1 MADGRA
7 SHSVPG
13 ERASA
18 TRRGFLRTLGGL
30 SAAALG
36 IGGARPAWAAGTG
49 RYGLAFT
56 SFAVR
61 LRRGRDLVRG
71 TGAPGLTAEA
81 FVDLLKQFGADGG
94 QMDIT
99 QLSSIE
105 PAYLD
110 GVKRRFDESKLF
122 LELAVGGKA
131 LEDEARYAEVARV
144 AKRLGVTRLRVALL
158 SGRRYEDFKTREAW
172 TEFAEHWRAVLP
184 RAKPY
189 LEKHEIAVGIE
200 NHKDFRTEELVA
212 LIRSVDSPWLGA
224 CVDFGNNVSFLE
236 DPLETAAALAPYAV
250 TTHLKDMALRPY
262 EKGFELSEVPLGEG
276 ICPLAKMIEVLQK
289 ARPGIPICLE
299 MITRDPL
306 LVPYRDD
313 GYWTSFGGRD
323 AKLLARFEA
332 ELLSRAS
339 RDPLPRVSGL
349 PIEAMIA
356 KEDENVRLCTDHARK
371 TLRL

>member
-7 SHSVPG
+7 SHFVPR

-36 IGGARPAWAAGTG
+36 IGGAPPARAAGTG

-99 QLSSIE
+99 QLSSTE

-189 LEKHEIAVGIE
+189 LEKHEIALLVNGKE
-200 NHKDFRTEELVA
+200 RKLKVETRTTLLDA
-212 LIRSVDSPWLGA
+212 LRDGLDLTGAKKICDRGA
-224 CVDFGNNVSFLE
+224 CGGCTVLVDGEPVNSCLM
-236 DPLETAAALAPYAV
+236 LAFDATGRAV
-250 TTHLKDMALRPY
+250 QTV
-262 EKGFELSEVPLGEG
+262 ESLSEGDKVHPLVQNLVHCDAMQCGFCTPG
-276 ICPLAKMIEVLQK
+276 MVMASLACLQK
-289 ARPGIPICLE
+289 RGQPSYEQMQHDLSGNICRCGTYGRIME
-299 MITRDPL
+299 AIERTAK
-306 LVPYRDD
+306 
-313 GYWTSFGGRD
+313 GGGR
-323 AKLLARFEA
+323 
-332 ELLSRAS
+332 
-339 RDPLPRVSGL
+339 
-349 PIEAMIA
+349 
-356 KEDENVRLCTDHARK
+356 
-371 TLRL
+371 